1 MNNEEVI
8 YSLDKF
14 LNRLSLSP
22 EIKIKQKRKTD
33 NHSKEILFLFERLG
47 VTFRDFE
54 FVNVVGTSGK
64 GSTTIMISECL
75 FASGKSVGAFFSPHI
90 SSISERFW
98 FNGSYVGPKSVMK
111 VYHKFVSVVEEIIQ
125 DTECSS
131 PTFFESIFALFL
143 LLAKELNCK
152 TLVLEAGIG
161 GAYDVTRIPFFQKLS
176 VITKIAL
183 DHTEILGKNVTEITR
198 DKAGII
204 AKNSQVIMAE
214 NHYVVEREISKIA
227 KNKSAKFYSAPT
239 TEIIDSKNS
248 CTFFNLNFSDGSSM
262 SNLSISMFGEHQV
275 KNAAVAVGACK
286 LIGIDDLSINK
297 GLTKSRLPGRI
308 EIVSRNPTVILD
320 VAHNRNKIN
329 ALIKFLIKRS
339 EKRIFFIVGFLE
351 GKDIAG
357 IIEEFSKIKGVFFF
371 TLPPAFGSRMNLSFD
386 KLNDILGIKKI
397 HDSKNYIDPWEA
409 LKEGMRLAEKDD
421 LIVVTGS
428 SYLVG
433 ELRKFWFDE
442 SVIFSSGDPFS
453 KKNRKTK

>member
-22 EIKIKQKRKTD
+22 EIKIKEKQKRKTD
-33 NHSKEILFLFERLG
+33 SHSKEILFLFERLG
-47 VTFRDFE
+47 ITFRDFE
-54 FVNVVGTSGK
+54 FINVVGTSGK

-98 FNGSYVGPKSVMK
+98 FNGSYVGPKPVMK
-111 VYHKFVSVVEEIIQ
+111 VYHKFVSVVEEIIE
-125 DTECSS
+125 DTECFP

-152 TLVLEAGIG
+152 ILVLEAGIG
-161 GAYDVTRIPFFQKLS
+161 GTYDVTRIPFFQKLS

-183 DHTEILGKNVTEITR
+183 DHMEILGKNVTEITR

-214 NHYVVEREISKIA
+214 NHYVVGREISKIA
-227 KNKSAKFYSAPT
+227 KNKSAKFYTAPI

-248 CTFFNLNFSDGSSM
+248 CTSFNLNFSDGSSM
-262 SNLSISMFGEHQV
+262 RNLSIPMFGEHQV

-297 GLTKSRLPGRI
+297 GLAKSRLPGRI

-320 VAHNRNKIN
+320 VAHNRNKIK
-329 ALIKFLIKRS
+329 ALIKFLIKR
-339 EKRIFFIVGFLE
+339 
-351 GKDIAG
+351 
-357 IIEEFSKIKGVFFF
+357 
-371 TLPPAFGSRMNLSFD
+371 
-386 KLNDILGIKKI
+386 
-397 HDSKNYIDPWEA
+397 
-409 LKEGMRLAEKDD
+409 
-421 LIVVTGS
+421 
-428 SYLVG
+428 
-433 ELRKFWFDE
+433 
-442 SVIFSSGDPFS
+442 
-453 KKNRKTK
+453 